1 MVPKELVK
9 LIEKYCMG
17 LQPTDAQQDEIFDKV
32 AELNADIQ
40 EVADLMEKLQ
50 NGPTLEEI
58 KAKEAAERKAKEEAE
73 RKKAEAVAKRKATLE
88 KKKAA
93 EQKAKQ
99 ERERLELEEQKKKE
113 QANRMAAAAIENA
126 KLEKKKNR
134 RFWTKTVS
142 IICIGVPC
150 IYAIVGYF
158 WPTVAQ
164 VISALGLLFLPIAII
179 RLLVES
185 ECRKAKIIIPLV
197 LLWMILLL
205 LSIIE
210 TRWR

>member
-99 ERERLELEEQKKKE
+99 ERERLELEEQKKERASKPHGCRSHRKCQTRE
-113 QANRMAAAAIENA
+113 E
-126 KLEKKKNR
+126 EKQK
-134 RFWTKTVS
+134 
-142 IICIGVPC
+142 ILDQDG
-150 IYAIVGYF
+150 IYHLHWCSMHLRYCWI
-158 WPTVAQ
+158 
-164 VISALGLLFLPIAII
+164 FLADGG
-179 RLLVES
+179 
-185 ECRKAKIIIPLV
+185 
-197 LLWMILLL
+197 
-205 LSIIE
+205 
-210 TRWR
+210 TGD